1 MEVGV
6 PKFEPPGA
14 LAREFWIQWKSAC
27 VEPRGRVTGR
37 KVLKKIRR
45 ENFEK
50 IISKMST
57 NTGLNGGGGPQ
68 VRAPGC
74 PSQGVLNPMKISVC
88 RAEGKSNWQKS
99 FKENSSGKFEKII
112 SKMST
117 NTGLNGGGG
126 PQVRAPGCPRQG
138 VLNPMKISV
147 CKAEGKSNWQKS
159 FKENSSGKCWENYLQ
174 NVNKYG
180 LKWRWGTQVRAPG
193 CPSQGVLNPM
203 KISVC
208 KAEGKSNWQKSFKE
222 NSSGKCWENYLQNVN
237 KYGLKWR
244 RGSPSSSP
252 RVP

>member
-74 PSQGVLNPMKISVC
+74 PSQGKVLNPMKISV
-88 RAEGKSNWQKS
+88 
-99 FKENSSGKFEKII
+99 
-112 SKMST
+112 
-117 NTGLNGGGG
+117 
-126 PQVRAPGCPRQG
+126 
-138 VLNPMKISV
+138 
-147 CKAEGKSNWQKS
+147 
-159 FKENSSGKCWENYLQ
+159 
-174 NVNKYG
+174 
-180 LKWRWGTQVRAPG
+180 WG
-193 CPSQGVLNPM
+193 
-203 KISVC
+203 
-208 KAEGKSNWQKSFKE
+208 
-222 NSSGKCWENYLQNVN
+222 
-237 KYGLKWR
+237 
-244 RGSPSSSP
+244 
-252 RVP
+252 

>member
-57 NTGLNGGGGPQ
+57 NTGLNGGGVPKFEPPGALAREFWIQWKSACVKPRGRVTGRKVLKKIRRENVEKIISKMSTNTGLNGGGGPQ

-99 FKENSSGKFEKII
+99 FKENSSGK
-112 SKMST
+112 
-117 NTGLNGGGG
+117 
-126 PQVRAPGCPRQG
+126 
-138 VLNPMKISV
+138 
-147 CKAEGKSNWQKS
+147 
-159 FKENSSGKCWENYLQ
+159 CWENYLQ

-180 LKWRWGTQVRAPG
+180 LKWRWG
-193 CPSQGVLNPM
+193 
-203 KISVC
+203 
-208 KAEGKSNWQKSFKE
+208 
-222 NSSGKCWENYLQNVN
+222 
-237 KYGLKWR
+237 
-244 RGSPSSSP
+244 SPSSSP

>member
-1 MEVGV
+1 MSTNTGLNGGGGPQVRAPGCPSQGV
-6 PKFEPPGA
+6 LNPMKISVCRGSRGDFEKIISKMSTNTGRWGSPIRAPGCPSQGV
-14 LAREFWIQWKSAC
+14 LNPMKSAC

-126 PQVRAPGCPRQG
+126 PQVRAPGCPSQG

-147 CKAEGKSNWQKS
+147 CRAEGKSNWQKS
-159 FKENSSGKCWENYLQ
+159 FKENSSGKFWENYLQ

-180 LKWRWGTQVRAPG
+180 LKWRWG
-193 CPSQGVLNPM
+193 
-203 KISVC
+203 
-208 KAEGKSNWQKSFKE
+208 
-222 NSSGKCWENYLQNVN
+222 
-237 KYGLKWR
+237 
-244 RGSPSSSP
+244 SPSSSP

>member
-88 RAEGKSNWQKS
+88 RAEGKSQKS
-99 FKENSSGKFEKII
+99 FKENSSGKF
-112 SKMST
+112 
-117 NTGLNGGGG
+117 
-126 PQVRAPGCPRQG
+126 
-138 VLNPMKISV
+138 
-147 CKAEGKSNWQKS
+147 
-159 FKENSSGKCWENYLQ
+159 WENFLQ

-180 LKWRWGTQVRAPG
+180 A
-193 CPSQGVLNPM
+193 
-203 KISVC
+203 
-208 KAEGKSNWQKSFKE
+208 
-222 NSSGKCWENYLQNVN
+222 
-237 KYGLKWR
+237 
-244 RGSPSSSP
+244 
-252 RVP
+252 